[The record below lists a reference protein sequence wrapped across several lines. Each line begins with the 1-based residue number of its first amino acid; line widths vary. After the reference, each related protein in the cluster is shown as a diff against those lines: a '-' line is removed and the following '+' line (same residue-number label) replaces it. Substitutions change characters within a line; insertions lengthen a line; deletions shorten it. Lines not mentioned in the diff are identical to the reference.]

1 MIALHAAIWTYTVI
15 CPATSKKIALENVAK
30 HSKTALLSEFPDL
43 KKMICSVHM
52 RTCTENDPVPLP
64 SLHIY
69 KCICNL
75 TIIIINT

>member
-1 MIALHAAIWTYTVI
+1 MIALHASIWTYTVI

-43 KKMICSVHM
+43 KNFCSVHM

-64 SLHIY
+64 SLY
-69 KCICNL
+69 L
-75 TIIIINT
+75 